1 VRGWANRDLRISWG
15 GVVRVGEEL
24 DRRVEELHALVDAGA
39 DELVLSVVPNRDAA
53 ASWQRFLASWN

>member
-1 VRGWANRDLRISWG
+1 
-15 GVVRVGEEL
+15 VRVGEEL